1 MQPPLIRTRQRRYRR
16 HASSKVFRSVL
27 LSMGLGSLALAPVL
41 CVCGV
46 LLGSRRLLVYAA
58 WYVAFAAT
66 VLSARWV
73 LLAIRQRRK
82 RVARRRRAAATVTGA
97 EALGP

>member
-1 MQPPLIRTRQRRYRR
+1 
-16 HASSKVFRSVL
+16 
-27 LSMGLGSLALAPVL
+27 MGLCSLALAPVL

-46 LLGSRRLLVYAA
+46 LLGNRRLWVYAA
-58 WYVAFAAT
+58 WYVAFSLT
-66 VLSARWV
+66 VLPARWV

-82 RVARRRRAAATVTGA
+82 RVARRRRDVATVAAA